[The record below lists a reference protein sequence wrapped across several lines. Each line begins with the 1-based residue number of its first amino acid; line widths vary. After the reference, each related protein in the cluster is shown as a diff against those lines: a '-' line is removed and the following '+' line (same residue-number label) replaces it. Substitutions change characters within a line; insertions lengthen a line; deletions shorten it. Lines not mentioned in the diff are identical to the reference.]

1 MHFAVIGAG
10 NMGCVYGGNLARIGQ
25 EVSLIDVWDAHVRAI
40 QQDGLRM
47 TGLKGSYTVRPR
59 ATTVPAEIPK
69 ADAALICVNAYSTAE
84 AAQAASI
91 VLKDNGYA
99 LTLQNGVGN
108 VETLAG
114 ILGQHRV
121 LAGLS
126 FQSGDLEAPGKVSHT
141 NNGET
146 YLGELDRSQ
155 TERLEKIRGLMEDAG
170 LNPVIVDDVVST
182 IWAKFVHN
190 CGINA
195 LCAITGLRPGEI
207 QEVPAFDEFQTRI
220 IQEAVALVRAKG
232 IQLPEDPLHTIKEYC
247 AHKFHRPSMMQHLD
261 RGQITEID
269 ALNGYVAS
277 ESPKLGL
284 SAPCNDALT
293 RIMHGRQHRTRRPAE
308 QQ

>member
-1 MHFAVIGAG
+1 
-10 NMGCVYGGNLARIGQ
+10 
-25 EVSLIDVWDAHVRAI
+25 VSLIDVWDAHVRAI
-40 QQDGLRM
+40 QQEGLQM

-69 ADAALICVNAYSTAE
+69 ADAVLICVNAYSTAE
-84 AAQAASI
+84 AAQAAAI

-114 ILGQHRV
+114 VLGQQRV

-126 FQSGDLEAPGKVSHT
+126 FQSGDLEAPGRVNHT

-146 YLGELDRSQ
+146 YLGELDRSR
-155 TERLEKIRGLMEDAG
+155 TERLEKIRGLMEEAG

-195 LCAITGLRPGEI
+195 LCAISGLRPGEI
-207 QEVPAFDEFQTRI
+207 QEVPAFDEFQTGI
-220 IQEAVALVRAKG
+220 IEEAVALVRAKG
-232 IQLPEDPLHTIKEYC
+232 IQLPEDPLGTIKNTARTISPALHDATGPGTDY
-247 AHKFHRPSMMQHLD
+247 
-261 RGQITEID
+261 EID
-269 ALNGYVAS
+269 ALNGYVAEAATGS
-277 ESPKLGL
+277 VG
-284 SAPCNDALT
+284 ACNDALT
-293 RIMHGRQHRTRRPAE
+293 HYAWRQHRRADGGHNELSGRI
-308 QQ
+308 